1 MKINTI
7 YVETEIQASLD
18 EVWRYTQTPHLHEQW
33 DLRFTSITYQPK
45 TSPIADQHFTYCT
58 RVMPGIKVSG
68 WGVSKGTH
76 EKNGIKTS
84 SLHFGTSQKISPI
97 REGKGYW
104 QYRPEK
110 ETVIFLT
117 QYDYTPRFGRIIDRL
132 FRPLIAYGT
141 ALSFDVLKRWLEQG
155 ESPKTQYRR
164 FFACILI
171 YAAMAFIWA
180 YQGIVP
186 KLLIM
191 HPEEVAM
198 VQYLTLG
205 KSEITLWVVRAVGV
219 LEVLF
224 AMVWLLPFHKKR
236 LLQLQVIGFPILTII
251 AYTVGATIT
260 APFNMFTFNAALF
273 ILSIIGVLLVY
284 EVPSTKSCKRK
295 KSE

>member
-1 MKINTI
+1 MKRNTI

-186 KLLIM
+186 KLLLM

-198 VQYLTLG
+198 VQYLTLD

-260 APFNMFTFNAALF
+260 APFNMFTFNVALF

>member
-1 MKINTI
+1 M
-7 YVETEIQASLD
+7 
-18 EVWRYTQTPHLHEQW
+18 
-33 DLRFTSITYQPK
+33 
-45 TSPIADQHFTYCT
+45 
-58 RVMPGIKVSG
+58 
-68 WGVSKGTH
+68 
-76 EKNGIKTS
+76 
-84 SLHFGTSQKISPI
+84 
-97 REGKGYW
+97 
-104 QYRPEK
+104 
-110 ETVIFLT
+110 
-117 QYDYTPRFGRIIDRL
+117 
-132 FRPLIAYGT
+132 
-141 ALSFDVLKRWLEQG
+141 LKRWLEQG

>member
-1 MKINTI
+1 MKRNTI

-171 YAAMAFIWA
+171 YAVMAFIWA